1 MFLPVEPLAE
11 TIHDFSGPLDT
22 ESETAFADDQ
32 EISVD
37 DATGFTCT

>member
-11 TIHDFSGPLDT
+11 TIHDFSRSLVT
-22 ESETAFADDQ
+22 ESETAFVDDQ

-37 DATGFTCT
+37 DVTGFTCT

>member
-11 TIHDFSGPLDT
+11 TIDDFSCSLDT
-22 ESETAFADDQ
+22 ESETAFVDDQ